1 LAHSPALHN
10 LKELNL
16 DWNEITTQ
24 GALDLSK
31 SSTLDQLRIL
41 KLWGN
46 KIGESGTKALN
57 KSENLKN
64 LTNTIERYEEMA
76 PHKTMEGGPE
86 PF

>member
-1 LAHSPALHN
+1 LHN

-24 GALDLSK
+24 GALNLSR
-31 SSTLDQLRIL
+31 SSMLGQLRIL
-41 KLWGN
+41 KIWGN
-46 KIGESGTKALN
+46 DIGESGAKALS

-64 LTNTIERYEEMA
+64 LTNTIERYEERG
-76 PHKTMEGGPE
+76 PHEAMEGGPQ